1 MLLVRECDCE
11 GCVGGRVNVYFLFW
25 SCEDQC
31 VCVCVFG
38 MVVLR
43 VVDVIRICVSSMV
56 TRRYV

>member
-1 MLLVRECDCE
+1 MCTFCF
-11 GCVGGRVNVYFLFW
+11 GRAKI
-25 SCEDQC
+25 S